1 MAGNSAFELVTQQ
14 GWQAG
19 LRNLL
24 RADFRHWWKTRR
36 WWVQSLV
43 WIGVV
48 DLILFM
54 VVFTTKT
61 SPEITMP
68 LSELSVLYG
77 VFGGMFA
84 AVGVVIMMQSA
95 IVGEKVSGTAAW
107 VLSKPIS
114 RNSFVLSKMISNGF
128 GVAVTGVF
136 IPGTI
141 AYLVLTVGTGSTLP
155 VLDFLLGVSLL
166 LLFSFY
172 WLTFTVML
180 GTFFNSRGPVI
191 GIPLALILGQQFV
204 LGILM
209 SISPGLVD
217 FLPFSIVMP
226 PQNGLA
232 NSIVGDVINGI
243 TPASWMPVISS
254 ILAIVI
260 FTFIAI
266 WRFRQE
272 EF

>member
-1 MAGNSAFELVTQQ
+1 MSGNNAFELVTQQ

-24 RADFRHWWKTRR
+24 RAEFRHWWKTKT
-36 WWVQSLV
+36 WWVQSLI

-48 DLILFM
+48 DLVLFT
-54 VVFTTKT
+54 VVFAAN
-61 SPEITMP
+61 SSDELSMQ
-68 LSELSVLYG
+68 LSELAVLYG

-84 AVGVVIMMQSA
+84 TVGVVVMMQGA
-95 IVGEKVSGTAAW
+95 IVGEKISGTAAW

-114 RNSFVLSKMISNGF
+114 RHSFVLSKMIANGF

-136 IPGTI
+136 VPGI
-141 AYLVLTVGTGSTLP
+141 VAYLILTIGTGTSLP
-155 VLDFLLGVSLL
+155 VVDFLAGISLL
-166 LLFSFY
+166 LLFSLY

-191 GIPLALILGQQFV
+191 GIPLALVLGQQFV
-204 LGILM
+204 LGIIM
-209 SISPGLVD
+209 SISPKIAE

-226 PQNGLA
+226 PQDGLA
-232 NSIVGDVINGI
+232 NSIVGDVINGLSPS
-243 TPASWMPVISS
+243 TWMPVISS
-254 ILAIVI
+254 IFAIAI
-260 FTFIAI
+260 FIFIAI
-266 WRFRQE
+266 WRFRKE